1 MTAPDQQTSQQ
12 NPQQDGEQTVQ
23 QGNPGNEQRSEN
35 LLPAEGADDG
45 QFNVAE
51 EVNLDQQGDM
61 ARRVGHAPKG
71 IASDAL
77 ADSLKGDR
85 ADGKSGT

>member
-1 MTAPDQQTSQQ
+1 MTAPTQENKD
-12 NPQQDGEQTVQ
+12 
-23 QGNPGNEQRSEN
+23 RSEN
-35 LLPAEGADDG
+35 LLPTDGQDDG

-61 ARRVGHAPKG
+61 ARQVGKAPKG

-77 ADSLKGDR
+77 ADSLKDDG
-85 ADGKSGT
+85 AGGKSGA

>member
-1 MTAPDQQTSQQ
+1 MTAPT
-12 NPQQDGEQTVQ
+12 QQDKD
-23 QGNPGNEQRSEN
+23 RSEN
-35 LLPAEGADDG
+35 LLPTDGKDDG

-61 ARRVGHAPKG
+61 ARQVGKAPKG

-77 ADSLKGDR
+77 AESLKDDG
-85 ADGKSGT
+85 ADGKSGA

>member
-1 MTAPDQQTSQQ
+1 MATPDQQASQQ
-12 NPQQDGEQTVQ
+12 DSQQDGNQTAR

-61 ARRVGHAPKG
+61 ARRVGQAPKG

-77 ADSLKGDR
+77 ADSLKDDKPG
-85 ADGKSGT
+85 A

>member
-1 MTAPDQQTSQQ
+1 MTAPT
-12 NPQQDGEQTVQ
+12 QQDKD
-23 QGNPGNEQRSEN
+23 RSEN
-35 LLPAEGADDG
+35 LLPADGEDDGQDDG

-61 ARRVGHAPKG
+61 ARQVGKAPKG

-77 ADSLKGDR
+77 ADSLKDDS
-85 ADGKSGT
+85 ATS

>member
-1 MTAPDQQTSQQ
+1 MTAATDQ
-12 NPQQDGEQTVQ
+12 DKD
-23 QGNPGNEQRSEN
+23 RSEN
-35 LLPAEGADDG
+35 LLPADGQDANQDDG

-61 ARRVGHAPKG
+61 ARRVGKAPQG

-77 ADSLKGDR
+77 ADTLKDDD
-85 ADGKSGT
+85 ATS

>member
-1 MTAPDQQTSQQ
+1 MTAPT
-12 NPQQDGEQTVQ
+12 QQDRD
-23 QGNPGNEQRSEN
+23 RSEN
-35 LLPAEGADDG
+35 LLPTGGNEDGEDDG

-61 ARRVGHAPKG
+61 ARQVGKAPKG

-77 ADSLKGDR
+77 ADTLKDDN
-85 ADGKSGT
+85 ATS

>member
-1 MTAPDQQTSQQ
+1 MEATMTAPDQQNAQQ
-12 NPQQDGEQTVQ
+12 NVQQDGEQGAQ

-35 LLPAEGADDG
+35 LLPAEGPDDG

-61 ARRVGHAPKG
+61 ARRVGQAPKG
-71 IASDAL
+71 IAADAL
-77 ADSLKGDR
+77 ADSLKDDKPD
-85 ADGKSGT
+85 A